1 MMAEV
6 SGAVNTSPHAGL
18 ESYPGW
24 GYPVLAS
31 RGLDAGTVRR
41 LAERTA
47 AASRYLSA
55 LFSYEPR
62 FALLVLGP
70 QDWASRSLDL
80 VYGMPGYEQG
90 NLLVAGTGN
99 RFWEESLE
107 LIRAGAPDYLPGL
120 SAVYGTAEG
129 EIDLAPF
136 FDLLPVHELAH
147 AFVNDGPL
155 RLPRRWLDEFECNLA
170 MHGYVAAEE
179 PGQLPALITFPA
191 AIAAIEPP
199 GTAYRNL
206 ADFDTYHA
214 GNMDPWNYGWY
225 RAGSPSRRRGCTTA
239 PGRARHAACRT
250 PSCRGPLAPMT
261 RTSATR
267 SWCACSTRPIPPS
280 GTSRATGSDESPDS
294 SAGTSLSPAG
304 G

>member
-1 MMAEV
+1 MVMAEM
-6 SGAVNTSPHAGL
+6 SGAVNTGPHAGL
-18 ESYPGW
+18 ESHPGW

-31 RGLDAGTVRR
+31 RGLEAGTVRR

-55 LFSYEPR
+55 LLRYEPR

-70 QDWASRSLDL
+70 QDWDSRSPDL
-80 VYGMPGYEQG
+80 VYGMPGYDRG

-99 RFWEESLE
+99 RFWEESLG
-107 LIRAGAPDYLPGL
+107 LIGAGAPGYVPGL

-199 GTAYRNL
+199 GTGYRNL

-225 RAGSPSRRRGCTTA
+225 QCRLSVAAARVHDSAGAGAARRLSDTF
-239 PGRARHAACRT
+239 
-250 PSCRGPLAPMT
+250 L
-261 RTSATR
+261 
-267 SWCACSTRPIPPS
+267 
-280 GTSRATGSDESPDS
+280 SRAARTDDDDLTDEELVCLLDR
-294 SAGTSLSPAG
+294 ADPALG
-304 G
+304 DVARNW